1 MGGIELM
8 GAVVWS
14 SFVQT
19 LYMVFWSTLLSV
31 ILGFIPALILTLTA
45 PDGLRPN
52 KVVYETLSLIVNIF
66 RSFPFI
72 ILLIIII
79 PFTRLI
85 IGKAIG
91 TRAAVVPLTVSAIPY
106 IARIFETSLRETD
119 PGVIEAARS
128 FGASDLQILFRV
140 YIKESIPRMLNGV
153 ILLIISL
160 VGYSAMAGT
169 VGGGGIGE
177 SFKCVKDRLRIKPLQ
192 PIVLL
197 DDEPPGRRVERERGA
212 ACALVEEV
220 RLHGRCEKR
229 VLSIFRQF
237 ADFCADEQQLAGVL

>member
-31 ILGFIPALILTLTA
+31 ILGFIPALVLTLTA

-106 IARIFETSLRETD
+106 IARIGETSLRETD

-128 FGASDLQILFRV
+128 FGASDLHQGIHPTHAQRRDLVDHLTGRLFGHGR
-140 YIKESIPRMLNGV
+140 N
-153 ILLIISL
+153 
-160 VGYSAMAGT
+160 
-169 VGGGGIGE
+169 
-177 SFKCVKDRLRIKPLQ
+177 
-192 PIVLL
+192 
-197 DDEPPGRRVERERGA
+197 GRRRRY
-212 ACALVEEV
+212 
-220 RLHGRCEKR
+220 R
-229 VLSIFRQF
+229 
-237 ADFCADEQQLAGVL
+237 

>member
-1 MGGIELM
+1 M

-31 ILGFIPALILTLTA
+31 ILGFIPALVLTLTA

-106 IARIFETSLRETD
+106 IARIFETSLRLMANNRQMPNRNSVAERMTD
-119 PGVIEAARS
+119 EASVPKSGTMLASPMAAR
-128 FGASDLQILFRV
+128 
-140 YIKESIPRMLNGV
+140 
-153 ILLIISL
+153 
-160 VGYSAMAGT
+160 
-169 VGGGGIGE
+169 
-177 SFKCVKDRLRIKPLQ
+177 
-192 PIVLL
+192 
-197 DDEPPGRRVERERGA
+197 
-212 ACALVEEV
+212 
-220 RLHGRCEKR
+220 
-229 VLSIFRQF
+229 
-237 ADFCADEQQLAGVL
+237 

>member
-1 MGGIELM
+1 MTVFTAALNQTAFLFLFI
-8 GAVVWS
+8 AVGYILSRWK
-14 SFVQT
+14 FVPQNAQT
-19 LYMVFWSTLLSV
+19 VLSK
-31 ILGFIPALILTLTA
+31 LENTFFIPALVLTLTA

-169 VGGGGIGE
+169 VGGGGIGDLAIRYGYQQYKSE
-177 SFKCVKDRLRIKPLQ
+177 YLIVCS
-192 PIVLL
+192 IVLIVFVQAVQML
-197 DDEPPGRRVERERGA
+197 GNF
-212 ACALVEEV
+212 LY
-220 RLHGRCEKR
+220 KK
-229 VLSIFRQF
+229 LS
-237 ADFCADEQQLAGVL
+237 